1 MSVFVELD
9 IRAGIEDLW
18 SRTQD
23 PVQHERW
30 DLRFSSIEYAAA
42 SEPDGRQGFD
52 YETRLGFGL
61 AIRGAGETIADRDL
75 PDGGRVSSLR
85 FSSGSRWSLIREG
98 RGYWAYSPTPGGV
111 RFRTVYDYETR
122 WGRIGRWFDRL
133 AFRPLIGWATAWSF
147 DRLRLWLERG
157 IDPAVSIRLAAVHS
171 LARSGLAAIFLW
183 HGLVPKLIAF
193 DPTELAILTGLGT
206 GPDVART
213 ALAGMGVAEIL
224 FAFALLLT
232 WHRAAFAG
240 LAFLFSITATLA
252 SVAAL
257 PSLVAGAF
265 TPITLNLGL
274 GLLAAI
280 DLLTLRD
287 IPSAGRCRRRPPTV
301 AIASAAAASSDF
313 ARP

>member
-98 RGYWAYSPTPGGV
+98 RGYWAYSPTPGS
-111 RFRTVYDYETR
+111 
-122 WGRIGRWFDRL
+122 IPL
-133 AFRPLIGWATAWSF
+133 AML
-147 DRLRLWLERG
+147 
-157 IDPAVSIRLAAVHS
+157 AVVS
-171 LARSGLAAIFLW
+171 
-183 HGLVPKLIAF
+183 
-193 DPTELAILTGLGT
+193 
-206 GPDVART
+206 
-213 ALAGMGVAEIL
+213 
-224 FAFALLLT
+224 
-232 WHRAAFAG
+232 
-240 LAFLFSITATLA
+240 
-252 SVAAL
+252 
-257 PSLVAGAF
+257 
-265 TPITLNLGL
+265 
-274 GLLAAI
+274 
-280 DLLTLRD
+280 
-287 IPSAGRCRRRPPTV
+287 
-301 AIASAAAASSDF
+301 ASATTPGWLNDPGVGE
-313 ARP
+313 RNV